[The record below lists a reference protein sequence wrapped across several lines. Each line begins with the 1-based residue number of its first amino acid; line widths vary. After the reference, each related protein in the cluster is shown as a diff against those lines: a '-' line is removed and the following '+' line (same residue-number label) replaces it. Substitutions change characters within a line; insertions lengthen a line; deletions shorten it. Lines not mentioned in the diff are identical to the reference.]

1 MNEAVHFPGSLK
13 HDSEEMQTGPTN
25 RGRRFGHIVSV
36 TGSQAIVVLER
47 NSYNPSANNSDRV
60 AIGTLVVIQT
70 PLALVVGMVSET
82 SSPMPE
88 MGTENESIRLIEL
101 YLAGEIPRGE
111 SNAKLVF
118 HRGVSNFPTIGDRVR
133 ECNSEELACIYGRPD
148 APIIEVGT
156 LFQDRSIP
164 AQLLLDEMLGKHFI
178 IVGNTGTGKSCAL
191 KLILRQSL
199 EGNDHAHIVVL
210 DMHNEFAD
218 TFGDKA
224 NLLNPSNLRLPF
236 WLLNF
241 QEICS
246 VLTTDGPNRDTEI
259 EILSDAIVFA
269 KRNQIS
275 YMTGRGGR
283 LGDGATIAVDTPS
296 PYRLAEVLSYLTEQM
311 GRLERTNATL
321 PYRKLKARIE
331 ALVSDTRFSFMF
343 GGLTVEDNMTELLGD
358 LFRIPTNGKPI
369 TLIDLSSIPWDVLDV
384 VISLIARLA
393 FDLGVWC
400 KGKLPVLLICEEA
413 HRYAPASSDGGFI
426 PTRGALARIAK
437 EGRKYGISLGLVTQ
451 RPSELDPTII
461 SQCSTII
468 AMRLSTERDQKVVDA
483 NSQDGGLEFLDFLP
497 ILGERQA
504 IVLGQGA
511 PMPMRV
517 QFHDI
522 GDSVLTSQDDRK
534 FSVAWKDPSIGHKE
548 LEAVVS
554 RWRDSGRSASKS
566 LETSQTSA
574 AQDGGSTKLY
584 SRIRRPSLNSSD

>member
-1 MNEAVHFPGSLK
+1 MQ
-13 HDSEEMQTGPTN
+13 SESTN

-36 TGSQAIVVLER
+36 TGSQAIVALER
-47 NSYNPSANNSDRV
+47 NSYNPSAKSSDRV
-60 AIGTLVVIQT
+60 AIGSLVVIQT
-70 PLALVVGMVSET
+70 PISLVVGMVSET

-88 MGTENESIRLIEL
+88 MGAESESIRLIEL

-111 SNAKLVF
+111 SNTKLVF

-133 ECNSEELACIYGRPD
+133 ECTSEELSCVYGRPN
-148 APIIEVGT
+148 APTIEIGT
-156 LFQDRSIP
+156 LFQDKSIP
-164 AQLLLDEMLGKHFI
+164 APLLLDELLGKHFI
-178 IVGNTGTGKSCAL
+178 VVGNTGTGKSCAL

-199 EGNDHAHIVVL
+199 EGNDHAHILVL
-210 DMHNEFAD
+210 DMHNEYAD
-218 TFGDKA
+218 VLGDKA
-224 NLLNPSNLRLPF
+224 NLLNPGNLRLPF

-241 QEICS
+241 QELCS
-246 VLTTDGPNRDTEI
+246 VLTTDGPNRDAEV

-269 KRNQIS
+269 KRNQIAS
-275 YMTGRGGR
+275 MSGRGLR
-283 LGDGATIAVDTPS
+283 LGDGVTITVDTPT

-311 GRLERTNATL
+311 GKLERTNSTL

-331 ALVSDTRFSFMF
+331 ALVSDARFSFMF

-358 LFRIPTNGKPI
+358 LFRIPANGKPI

-400 KGKLPVLLICEEA
+400 KGKLPVLLVCEEA

-461 SQCSTII
+461 SQCSTVI
-468 AMRLSTERDQKVVDA
+468 AMRLSTERDQKVIDA

-517 QFHDI
+517 EFHDI
-522 GDSVLTSQDDRK
+522 GGSVSSAQSGRK
-534 FSVAWKDPSIGHKE
+534 FSVAWKDSSMGHKE

-554 RWRDSGRSASKS
+554 RWRDSGRTTGKS
-566 LETSQTSA
+566 LETGQIGAVENSGAAKPYSQ
-574 AQDGGSTKLY
+574 
-584 SRIRRPSLNSSD
+584 IRRSPLRSPE

>member
-1 MNEAVHFPGSLK
+1 MNEAVRFPGSLK
-13 HDSEEMQTGPTN
+13 HDSEEMQSESAN

-47 NSYNPSANNSDRV
+47 NSYNPSANKSDRV
-60 AIGTLVVIQT
+60 AIGTLVVMQT
-70 PLALVVGMVSET
+70 PVALVVGMVSET

-88 MGTENESIRLIEL
+88 MGAENESIRLIEL

-111 SNAKLVF
+111 SNTKLVF
-118 HRGVSNFPTIGDRVR
+118 HRGVSHFPTIGDRVR
-133 ECNSEELACIYGRPD
+133 ECTSEELGCIYGRPD
-148 APIIEVGT
+148 APTIEVGT

-164 AQLLLDEMLGKHFI
+164 AQLLLDELLGKHFI
-178 IVGNTGTGKSCAL
+178 VVGNTGTGKSCAL

-199 EGNDHAHIVVL
+199 EGNDHAHILVL
-210 DMHNEFAD
+210 DMHNEYGD
-218 TFGDKA
+218 IFGDKA
-224 NLLNPSNLRLPF
+224 NLLHPGNLRLPF

-241 QEICS
+241 QELCS
-246 VLTTDGPNRDTEI
+246 VLTTDGPHRDAEV

-269 KRNQIS
+269 KRNQIT
-275 YMTGRGGR
+275 TGRGLR
-283 LGDGATIAVDTPS
+283 LGDGATITVDTPS
-296 PYRLAEVLSYLTEQM
+296 PYRLADVISYLTEQM
-311 GRLERTNATL
+311 GRLERSNATL

-331 ALVSDTRFSFMF
+331 ALVSDARFSFMF

-358 LFRIPTNGKPI
+358 LFRIPANGKPI

-400 KGKLPVLLICEEA
+400 KGKLPVLFVCEEA
-413 HRYAPASSDGGFI
+413 HRYAPASSDGGFV
-426 PTRGALARIAK
+426 PTRSALARIAK

-461 SQCSTII
+461 SQCSTVI
-468 AMRLSTERDQKVVDA
+468 AMRLSTERDQKVIDA
-483 NSQDGGLEFLDFLP
+483 NSQDGGLEFLEFLP

-522 GDSVLTSQDDRK
+522 GGSVSSARDDRK
-534 FSVAWKDPSIGHKE
+534 FSVAWKDPSIDHKE

-554 RWRDSGRSASKS
+554 RWRDSGRSPSKS
-566 LETSQTSA
+566 LETSQNGSA
-574 AQDGGSTKLY
+574 ENSGSTK
-584 SRIRRPSLNSSD
+584 SHPQIRRRSLTSSE